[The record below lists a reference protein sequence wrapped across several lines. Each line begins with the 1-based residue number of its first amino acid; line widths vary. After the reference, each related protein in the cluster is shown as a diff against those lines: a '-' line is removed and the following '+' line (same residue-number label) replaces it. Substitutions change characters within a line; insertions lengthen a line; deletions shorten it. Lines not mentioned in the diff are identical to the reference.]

1 TTLNFR
7 EIMDRGKLLL
17 VQLDANLEQI
27 TSLIGSVT
35 VGQHLNAALSRK
47 DTPEEKRVQFNLYA
61 DEYQRFATP
70 DFATLLAEVRK
81 FKIATTIAHQFR
93 DQLDEKNKGATLNAA
108 NLVAYQVSGADAE
121 ELAKQ
126 FDCTP

>member
-1 TTLNFR
+1 
-7 EIMDRGKLLL
+7 GKILL
-17 VQLDANLEQI
+17 VKLSRRHELI
-27 TSLIGSVT
+27 TSLIGSVM
-35 VGQHLNAALSRK
+35 VGKILDAAYSRE
-47 DTPEEKRVQFNLYA
+47 DTPEAERVQFNLYA
-61 DEYQRFATP
+61 DEYQRFATL

-81 FKIATTIAHQFR
+81 YKVATTIAHQFR